1 MGAAEDKR
9 RSPRIKVEFPV
20 EVRLDESTIHLQS
33 ADFSSRRM
41 QLVISSSDI
50 DPFVKSIGEGPK
62 IQEQEILF
70 EIRLPGRLAW
80 IQSGPEGPFNTGWE
94 FSLQLDEERIG

>member
-9 RSPRIKVEFPV
+9 RSPRIKVELPV
-20 EVRLDESTIHLQS
+20 EVRVDESTTILLQS
-33 ADFSSRRM
+33 ADFSSRGM

-62 IQEQEILF
+62 FQEQEILF

-80 IQSGPEGPFNTGWE
+80 IQPGPEGAFNTGWE
-94 FSLQLDEERIG
+94 FSPSS